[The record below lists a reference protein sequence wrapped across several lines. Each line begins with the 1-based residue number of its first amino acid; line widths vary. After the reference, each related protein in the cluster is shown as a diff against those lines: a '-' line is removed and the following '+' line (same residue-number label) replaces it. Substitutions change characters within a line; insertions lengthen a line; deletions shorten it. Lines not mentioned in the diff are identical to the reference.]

1 MSDRGE
7 EPRVHPDEIL
17 VVRRGPGANCSSIGS
32 ALDVLFLS
40 AVAAGAVLAGVAAA
54 FGKHRPPSAAPP
66 SSSPKSEPEGG
77 PPRTGIDPSPP
88 SGGLSA
94 RARVEPFGAWAR
106 VDDGALVAIARPAA
120 RRLGIEG
127 GPVWR
132 AEAKK
137 TGDTTNETKR
147 KPETPAPLPS
157 PLEVHLAVTSRCG
170 AGCRGCYLD
179 ARPDGDEPPFDVIK
193 ERLRAVAE
201 AGAFTVAFGG
211 GEPLSRPD
219 LGELGAAARALGLV
233 PVVTTSGIGMTRERA
248 ESLRSFAQVNV
259 SYDGEAEGYELVRGW
274 DGARTA
280 ERAMRLLAGA
290 GVPFGVNVVL
300 TRSSFPRLART
311 LARAEELGARE
322 AQLLRYKPAG
332 RARGADY
339 LAARLSNEQV
349 RSLLPSLES
358 IARERSLSLRI
369 DCALVPLLSA
379 SPLDPSALARF
390 GVLGCEAGRHLA
402 AVRIDGLIAPCSF
415 ASPSGADVHSGFGHA
430 SDGRK
435 DQAPEIAET
444 PAPWERDPVLTAFRH
459 LPDVEPCRSCSL
471 REVCRGG
478 CRIVAEHTG
487 GALGPDPECPRVLA
501 HAHERRI
508 AERHDPG

>member
-1 MSDRGE
+1 MSDTAD
-7 EPRVHPDEIL
+7 EPNVHPDEIL
-17 VVRRGPGANCSSIGS
+17 VLRKGPGANCSSIGS
-32 ALDVLFLS
+32 ALDMLFLS
-40 AVAAGAVLAGVAAA
+40 ATLAGAVLAGVAAA
-54 FGKHRPPSAAPP
+54 FGRHRPPSGPPEEKNAKPASPAAAPTD
-66 SSSPKSEPEGG
+66 PEGG
-77 PPRTGIDPSPP
+77 SSRVAFESDRPPPKDA
-88 SGGLSA
+88 LSLRV
-94 RARVEPFGAWAR
+94 RAEPFGAWAR
-106 VDDGALVAIARPAA
+106 IADGTLVAIARPAA
-120 RRLGIEG
+120 RRLGLE
-127 GPVWR
+127 
-132 AEAKK
+132 ES
-137 TGDTTNETKR
+137 
-147 KPETPAPLPS
+147 PAPPAQAKEIGDPANSTQLKAASPVSS

-170 AGCRGCYLD
+170 AGCKGCYLD
-179 ARPDGDEPPFDVIK
+179 ARPDGDEPPFAQI
-193 ERLRAVAE
+193 ENRLRSIAA

-259 SYDGEAEGYELVRGW
+259 SYDGEADEYQLVRGW

-280 ERAMRLLAGA
+280 ERAMRLLADA

-300 TRSSFPRLART
+300 TRASFPSLART
-311 LARAEELGARE
+311 LERAEELGARE

-339 LAARLSNEQV
+339 LAARLSSEQV
-349 RSLLPSLES
+349 RSLLPSIEA

-379 SPLDPSALARF
+379 SPLEPSLLARF

-415 ASPSGADVHSGFGHA
+415 AAPSQSPIDSAFSSARSEG
-430 SDGRK
+430 
-435 DQAPEIAET
+435 
-444 PAPWERDPVLTAFRH
+444 WEGDPVLAAYRS
-459 LPDVEPCRSCSL
+459 LPDVEPCRSCSI

-478 CRIVAEHTG
+478 CRIVADHA
-487 GALGPDPECPRVLA
+487 GAPGPDPECPRVLA
-501 HAHERRI
+501 HRSAARSAAHPTPEPN
-508 AERHDPG
+508 DPR